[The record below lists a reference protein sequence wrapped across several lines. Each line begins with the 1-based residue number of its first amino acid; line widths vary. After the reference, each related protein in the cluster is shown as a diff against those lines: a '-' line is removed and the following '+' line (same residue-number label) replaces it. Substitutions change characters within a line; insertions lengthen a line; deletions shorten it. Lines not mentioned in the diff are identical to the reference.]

1 MNKKGICEISKKSY
15 RANSLVV
22 GRNLRSPIMALI
34 KNDYP
39 DFGEDSLISITELNR
54 YRKKYLE
61 SILTDEV
68 GELSKIEQEVID
80 SINANE
86 ILSDNIEFD
95 MQTKI
100 TFGQKIADKVAEFGG
115 SWRFIIGFFS
125 FLGIWIIINAAI
137 LLQDSF
143 DPYPFILLNL
153 ILSCLAAIQ
162 APIIMM
168 SQNRKEDRDRKRS
181 EHDYKINLKA
191 ELEIRLLHEKMDHL
205 LIHQNKRFVEIQ
217 QIQMDLMEDILNKT
231 QTR

>member
-22 GRNLRSPIMALI
+22 GRNLRSHIMALI

-39 DFGEDSLISITELNR
+39 DFGDDSLISITELNR

-68 GELSKIEQEVID
+68 GELSKIEQEVIE

-143 DPYPFILLNL
+143 DPYPFI
-153 ILSCLAAIQ
+153 
-162 APIIMM
+162 
-168 SQNRKEDRDRKRS
+168 
-181 EHDYKINLKA
+181 
-191 ELEIRLLHEKMDHL
+191 
-205 LIHQNKRFVEIQ
+205 
-217 QIQMDLMEDILNKT
+217 
-231 QTR
+231 